1 LLNIDEDYRQDA
13 FRILQWLVYSARPL
27 RIEEMVE
34 VIAIDT
40 QQSQFNPENRLP
52 DPRDLLTICSS
63 LVTTVSVAADGND
76 GTSNEMIELRLAH
89 FSVKEYLISDR
100 IQHGIA
106 FQYDIQS
113 GGQEEI
119 TKSCLKYLLHF
130 EKGVLTSGKLTTFPL
145 ARYAAEYWLLHFR
158 STKASDQAITLV
170 MQLLQGDAFQNWIR
184 LYDPDFPW
192 RGANMERSIGGFASS
207 LYYASKEGLF
217 RPVSLLIEKGADV
230 NAQGGRHGNA
240 LYAASAGDHEAIT
253 ALLIEKGADV
263 NAQGVYYG
271 NALYAAS
278 EGGHEAIT
286 ALLIKKGATK

>member
-1 LLNIDEDYRQDA
+1 
-13 FRILQWLVYSARPL
+13 
-27 RIEEMVE
+27 MVE

-113 GGQEEI
+113 GGQI

-130 EKGVLTSGKLTTFPL
+130 EKSVLTSGKLTTFPL

-170 MQLLQGDAFQNWIR
+170 
-184 LYDPDFPW
+184 
-192 RGANMERSIGGFASS
+192 
-207 LYYASKEGLF
+207 
-217 RPVSLLIEKGADV
+217 
-230 NAQGGRHGNA
+230 NARD
-240 LYAASAGDHEAIT
+240 AASPRRRFSELDS
-253 ALLIEKGADV
+253 AL
-263 NAQGVYYG
+263 
-271 NALYAAS
+271 
-278 EGGHEAIT
+278 
-286 ALLIKKGATK
+286 